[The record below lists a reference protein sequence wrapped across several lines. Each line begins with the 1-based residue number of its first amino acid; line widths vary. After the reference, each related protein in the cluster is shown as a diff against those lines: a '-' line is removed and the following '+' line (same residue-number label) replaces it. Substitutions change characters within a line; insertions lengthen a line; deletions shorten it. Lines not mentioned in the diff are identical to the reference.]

1 MPSKLYMI
9 QLRQYCIRA
18 GGISLLHNKREEERM
33 KSRHEMLMKV
43 ATEMCSGELK
53 IDRDA
58 PEYKV
63 LDYLMTDDE
72 LALLSQM
79 KIVTPYTAGALARK
93 TGFSVEKARKLLEG
107 MADKAYFLDIKIPK
121 INKKLYLLV
130 PFAPGLFEFQLTR
143 VNGFADKNPEVARL
157 FRLHGFES
165 YFDVGPAN
173 PMGVGI
179 MRVIPVEK
187 ALPADTKK
195 LTMERISTLMDTT
208 VGGHFCLVP
217 CQCRRVRRI
226 MGEGTGDLEDG
237 MCLYMGLLADSMLR
251 HGRGIRV
258 TKEEAYAHLQRCEDL
273 GCVHQITTL
282 ESGITFAICNCNPK
296 SCMAIGGA
304 TYIGAPN
311 MVRSNFVSE
320 IDTEKCVACG
330 QCVEICANN
339 ALRLGQKICS
349 KTPIVHVPT
358 ELPDDLEWGPERHD
372 PDYRDHRKNVVETGT
387 SPCKT
392 TCPAH
397 IAIQGY
403 IKLAAQG
410 KYMDALE
417 LIKKENPFPAVCGRI
432 CPHNCE
438 NECTRGEIDKPIA
451 IDEIKKFI
459 ADRELKANQRF
470 IPKVLWDH
478 DKKIAVIGS
487 GPAGLSCAYFL
498 AAEGYKVT
506 VFEKEMKPGGMLT
519 MGIPGFRLEK
529 DVVDAEID
537 VLRTLGVEFRCG
549 VEVGQDVTIP
559 ELREQGYEAF
569 YLGIGLQ
576 GGGSLGIPGADAD
589 GVCQGV
595 DFLKSINRGNDV
607 QLSGKV
613 VVIGGGNIGA
623 DVARTAIRYGADSV
637 DLYCLESFDDMP
649 MGEEDKGLCAE
660 DGVKIHAGWG
670 QTAVGT
676 ENGRCRS
683 ISFRKCISVRNEEG
697 KFDPKFDD
705 SVTETAEC
713 DTVLY
718 CIGQRPDWGRLL
730 EGTGVELDG
739 RGLVIA
745 DPLTYQTTEPDIFAG
760 GDIYTGQK
768 FCIDAIAAGKQGAIS
783 INRAVWEGHSLSLAR
798 DRREYWALDKSDL
811 DFDNISYDNTSR
823 QVPGVAADKVHSKSD
838 ERLTFTEEQ
847 LKLETARCL
856 GCGATIVDQ
865 NRCIGCG
872 LCTTRCKFDAIH
884 LVRKFN
890 EPVHSIRFR
899 KKRVEEYRIEREQ
912 KIALRKAKEGK

>member
-1 MPSKLYMI
+1 
-9 QLRQYCIRA
+9 
-18 GGISLLHNKREEERM
+18 M
-33 KSRHEMLMKV
+33 KSRHEMLIKV

-53 IDRDA
+53 IDSDA

-93 TGFSVEKARKLLEG
+93 TGFSVDKAKRLLEG
-107 MADKAYFLDIKIPK
+107 MADKAYFLDVKIPK
-121 INKKLYLLV
+121 LNTKLYLMV
-130 PFAPGLFEFQLTR
+130 PFAPGLFEFQLAR
-143 VNGFADKNPEVARL
+143 EHGFADQNPEVARL

-208 VGGHFCLVP
+208 VGGQFCLVP

-251 HGRGIRV
+251 HGRGIKV
-258 TKEEAYAHLQRCEDL
+258 TREEAYAHLQRCEDL

-320 IDTEKCVACG
+320 IDAEKCVACG
-330 QCVEICANN
+330 QCVEVCAAN

-358 ELPDDLEWGPERHD
+358 ELPDDIEWGPERHD
-372 PDYRDHRKNVVETGT
+372 PDYRDHRQNVVETGT

-438 NECTRGEIDKPIA
+438 NECTRGEIDQPIA

-459 ADRELKANQRF
+459 ADRELQAEQRF
-470 IPKVLWDH
+470 VPKKLWHH

-506 VFEKEMKPGGMLT
+506 VFEKEMRPGGMLT

-537 VLRTLGVEFRCG
+537 VLRTLGVRFRCG
-549 VEVGQDVTIP
+549 VEVGRDVTIP
-559 ELREQGYEAF
+559 QLREQGYEAF

-576 GGGSLGIPGADAD
+576 NGGDLGIPGAEAD
-589 GVCQGV
+589 GVMTGV

-623 DVARTAIRYGADSV
+623 DVARTAVRYGADSV
-637 DLYCLESFDDMP
+637 DLYCLESFEDMP
-649 MGEEDKGLCAE
+649 MGDEDKGLCAE
-660 DGVKIHAGWG
+660 DGVTIHAGWG
-670 QTAVGT
+670 QTSVGT
-676 ENGRCRS
+676 EGGKCRS
-683 ISFRKCISVRNEEG
+683 ISFRKCVSVKNEEG
-697 KFDPKFDD
+697 RFDPKFDD

-713 DTVLY
+713 STVLY
-718 CIGQRPDWGRLL
+718 CIGQKPDWGKLL
-730 EGTGVELDG
+730 EGTSVELDG
-739 RGLVIA
+739 RGLVIC
-745 DPLTYQTTEPDIFAG
+745 DPLTYQTSEYDIFAG

-783 INRAVWEGHSLSLAR
+783 INRAVWEGHSVSLAR
-798 DRREYWALDKSDL
+798 DRREYKALDKSDL

-823 QVPGVAADKVHSKSD
+823 QVPLIASDKVRTKSD

-847 LKLETARCL
+847 LKKETARCL

-865 NRCIGCG
+865 NKCIGCG

-884 LVRKFN
+884 LIRKFN
-890 EPVHSIRFR
+890 EPVRSIRFR
-899 KKRVEEYRIEREQ
+899 KKYVENYRKEREQ
-912 KIALRKAKEGK
+912 RIALRKVKEANSGK